1 MSGLFVTIEGG
12 EGSGKSTLQTALC
25 DNFTNTLKT
34 REPGGTPLGIEIRKL
49 LLHSAHTIDRRAEL
63 FLFLA
68 DRAQH
73 VETTIRP
80 ALENGQTV
88 ICDRFT
94 DSTLAYQ
101 ALARDLPIDELQT
114 LCALATNKLV
124 PNLTFYIDIDP
135 AIGLDRV
142 QSKRG
147 NGFDRIEQ
155 EALDFHQKVRDA
167 FLFLAKRE
175 QTRIHVLDG
184 TKTPDEVFH
193 DASAILSKYTAGQ
206 PSR

>member
-12 EGSGKSTLQTALC
+12 EGSGKSTLQTRLC
-25 DNFTNTLKT
+25 DNFPNTLKT

-49 LLHSAHTIDRRAEL
+49 LLHSDHTIDRRAEL

-68 DRAQH
+68 DRSQH
-73 VETTIRP
+73 VETVIRP
-80 ALENGQTV
+80 ALASGQTV

-101 ALARDLPIDELQT
+101 ALARDLPLDELEI
-114 LCALATNKLV
+114 LCALATEKLV

-135 AIGLDRV
+135 VIGLERV
-142 QSKRG
+142 HHKRG

-155 EALDFHQKVRDA
+155 EALNFHQKVRDA

-175 QTRIHVLDG
+175 KERIHVLDG